1 MPQFGCG
8 DIHSSVQNDRGIRLK
23 QQQLEEGLGLQ
34 GWWERGDP
42 KERVCWLEVLQ
53 TYIRGEEIFQLGRV
67 SWKWSSV
74 AEAEIVR
81 GGGQAHRTRPKRW
94 PHGRGEAG
102 NMAPESVDIF
112 LKKTELVRSFFP

>member
-1 MPQFGCG
+1 MRRAWDSKGG
-8 DIHSSVQNDRGIRLK
+8 GKEGILKRGY
-23 QQQLEEGLGLQ
+23 G
-34 GWWERGDP
+34 GW
-42 KERVCWLEVLQ
+42 EVLQ
-53 TYIRGEEIFQLGRV
+53 TYIRGEEIFHLGRV